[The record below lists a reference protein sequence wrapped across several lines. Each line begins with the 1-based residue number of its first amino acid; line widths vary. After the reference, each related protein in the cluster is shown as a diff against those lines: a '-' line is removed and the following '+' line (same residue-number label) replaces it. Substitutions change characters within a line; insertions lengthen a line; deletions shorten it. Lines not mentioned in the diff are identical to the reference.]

1 MVEDSTTE
9 QDKAKADEILNS
21 KLGEP
26 LIKDNDD
33 PVPTQEDIEKPIGHK
48 TWHVEADYI
57 LRVAG
62 REENKK
68 FERDYVQKPLS
79 YLAFG
84 EFTGLIGR
92 SLAAAMKG
100 PDGLSLDRITPGGAS
115 IPLEFKDGSVS
126 IVDNGED
133 VIDPIIQGIA
143 TLASYVPDFMA
154 ECQCIWLRV
163 PRQERLHL
171 IDIWARPVDEGGM
184 SMDEGEEMLNI
195 FIEQNYEELNTFLK
209 RYARV
214 KGTVQKMKKRLR
226 KGD

>member
-1 MVEDSTTE
+1 MVEDTTIDE
-9 QDKAKADEILNS
+9 DKIKADEILNS

-26 LIKDNDD
+26 LIKDNDE

-48 TWHVEADYI
+48 EWHIIAEYNGLRGEKQIFDRTYI
-57 LRVAG
+57 
-62 REENKK
+62 
-68 FERDYVQKPLS
+68 QKPLS

-84 EFTGLIGR
+84 EFTGLLGR
-92 SLAAAMKG
+92 SLAEAMKG

-115 IPLEFKDGSVS
+115 IPLRFKDGSVS
-126 IVDNGED
+126 IADNEAD

-163 PRQERLHL
+163 PRQERYNL
-171 IDIWARPVDEGGM
+171 INIWSLPVDEGGM

-195 FIEQNYEELNTFLK
+195 FIEQNYEELNNFLK

-214 KGTVQKMKKRLR
+214 KGTVQKMRKRLQ